1 MSSGAR
7 SWIPW
12 LAAAGVGSLTAVQS
26 RANGSL
32 GTILESGLHASVVSF
47 AVGLTL
53 LTVSGLA
60 ITRIREGMIRL
71 LRALGSGE
79 MPWWWAMGGI
89 FGALFIFSQSFTV
102 GIIGVALFAVA
113 LVSGQNSASLI
124 VDAVGLG
131 PRGKQPISTV
141 RVISAA
147 IGIVAVIVAVSGRL
161 GQDDLSLPAVALCF
175 VTGIGVA
182 IQQAI
187 NGRSTT
193 ISREPMV
200 AAWSNFALG
209 ALIITILLGIVVVS
223 GAGTLRPL
231 PAGPWWLYLG
241 GIIGVTFLATT
252 AWVVGR
258 VGVLAI
264 SLLVTAGQLT
274 GALVLDVF
282 LLDVVDGALIAGVLL
297 SFAAVALTAAGG
309 RVKARVSRRESS

>member
-1 MSSGAR
+1 MSTR
-7 SWIPW
+7 SQSWVPW
-12 LAAAGVGSLTAVQS
+12 LAAAAVGSLTAVQS

-32 GTILESGLHASVVSF
+32 GEVLHSGLHAATVSF
-47 AVGLTL
+47 AVGLLL
-53 LTVSGLA
+53 LTVVGLA
-60 ITRIREGMIRL
+60 IPRIREGMVRFL
-71 LRALGSGE
+71 AALRSGE
-79 MPWWWAMGGI
+79 MPWWWAMGGV

-131 PRGKQPISTV
+131 PRGKQAVSTV
-141 RVISAA
+141 RIVSAA
-147 IGIVAVIVAVSGRL
+147 IGIVAVVVAVSSRL
-161 GQDDLSLPAVALCF
+161 GSDELSLPSVALCF
-175 VTGIGVA
+175 ITGVGVA
-182 IQQAI
+182 VQQAI

-209 ALIITILLGIVVVS
+209 ALIVTVALGVVVAL
-223 GAGTLRPL
+223 GAHSLRPL
-231 PAGPWWLYLG
+231 PSGPWWLYLG

-274 GALVLDVF
+274 GALVLDIF
-282 LLDVVDGALIAGVLL
+282 LLDVVDGALIAGIAL
-297 SFAAVALTAAGG
+297 SFAAVALTAAEG
-309 RVKARVSRRESS
+309 RIRALATR

>member
-1 MSSGAR
+1 MSIQSKP
-7 SWIPW
+7 WIPW
-12 LAAAGVGSLTAVQS
+12 LAAAAVGFLTAVQS

-32 GTILESGLHASVVSF
+32 GEILQSGLHAATVSF
-47 AVGLTL
+47 AVGLLL
-53 LTVSGLA
+53 LTVVGLLVR
-60 ITRIREGMIRL
+60 RIREGMIRFL
-71 LRALGSGE
+71 SALRTGE
-79 MPWWWAMGGI
+79 MPWWWAVGGV

-131 PRGKQPISTV
+131 PRGKQAISTV
-141 RVISAA
+141 RVLSAV
-147 IGIVAVIVAVSGRL
+147 IGILGVVVAVSGRL
-161 GQDDLSLPAVALCF
+161 GRDDLSLPAVALCF
-175 VTGIGVA
+175 ATGVGVA

-209 ALIITILLGIVVVS
+209 ALIVTVALAIMVVT
-223 GAGTLRPL
+223 GAHSLRPL
-231 PAGPWWLYLG
+231 PSGPWWLYLG
-241 GIIGVTFLATT
+241 GLIGVTFLATT

-264 SLLVTAGQLT
+264 SLLATAGQLT

-297 SFAAVALTAAGG
+297 SFAAVALTAVGG
-309 RVKARVSRRESS
+309 SVRKLISR